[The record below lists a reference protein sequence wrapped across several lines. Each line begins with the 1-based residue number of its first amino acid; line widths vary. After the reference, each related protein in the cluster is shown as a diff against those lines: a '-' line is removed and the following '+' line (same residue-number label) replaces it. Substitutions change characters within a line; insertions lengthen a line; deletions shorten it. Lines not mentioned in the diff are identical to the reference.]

1 MVGQGDLA
9 KKVPTP
15 GLSCVDWK
23 AMEKP
28 WHVVKTEKEYE
39 HRGPKARRRL
49 GLLWEEAKRERNED
63 VNDDATDGASEKV
76 DKSGNS
82 LNYNPEFGTF

>member
-23 AMEKP
+23 AVEKP
-28 WHVVKTEKEYE
+28 WHVVRLERERDKS
-39 HRGPKARRRL
+39 GPKARRRL
-49 GLLWEEAKRERNED
+49 GELWEEGKKGRGDIGTASGDRLVKSDREE
-63 VNDDATDGASEKV
+63 S
-76 DKSGNS
+76 
-82 LNYNPEFGTF
+82 EFGLI